1 MELLV
6 DSNVILDIVT
16 KDLKWFPWS
25 SETLTYYADHHILII
40 NPIIYAEVSVGF
52 EKIEDVEAALPAEY
66 FRRDQIPW
74 EAAFLAGKCFVKY
87 RRKGG
92 KKKSP
97 LPDFFIGAHATIMGM
112 PLITRDAARYQTYFP
127 KLHLISPQ
135 GKDTR

>member
-1 MELLV
+1 MLV

-16 KDLKWFPWS
+16 KDPKWFQWS

-52 EKIEDVEAALPAEY
+52 ARIEDVEAVLSVEY

-74 EAAFLAGKCFVKY
+74 EAAFLAGKCFIQY

-112 PLITRDAARYQTYFP
+112 PLVTRDASRYKTYFP
-127 KLHLISPQ
+127 TLYLISPQ
-135 GKDTR
+135 AENSR